1 MVSRQM
7 RQMGGMGGMG
17 RIGGNNKKGGQ
28 GGFFGMVQAKTST
41 LDKTKDKI
49 VFKVRGISGARM
61 ELSWFQGWRATLQG
75 LGRC

>member
-1 MVSRQM
+1 M

-49 VFKVRGISGARM
+49 VFKVRHGVEGLLANPGPSLGSAP
-61 ELSWFQGWRATLQG
+61 SG
-75 LGRC
+75 LGAGA